1 MNKNILDVDSD
12 SFKNEVLNYNG
23 YVLVDFWASWCNPC
37 KLFGKIFS
45 NVYKKFYKKV
55 KFVKVNIENSSHI
68 QNKYNIRSIPTIIL
82 FNNGVIL
89 STKVGLLKES
99 DLINFLNSHKLD

>member
-37 KLFGKIFS
+37 KLFSKILS

-55 KFVKVNIENSSHI
+55 KFVKINIENSSYI
-68 QNKYNIRSIPTIIL
+68 QNKYNIRSIPTIVL
-82 FNNGVIL
+82 FHKGIIL

-99 DLINFLNSHKLD
+99 DLIKFLNSHKLS